1 MIISTI
7 KKFDEN
13 IILLKTIKQQN
24 KKTIIVLVSNNIH
37 EAIKLYVQCTNIVI
51 FHQLILMIKT

>member
-1 MIISTI
+1 MVISTI

-24 KKTIIVLVSNNIH
+24 KQTIIVLVSNHIH
-37 EAIKLYVQCTNIVI
+37 EAIKLYEQGADYVI
-51 FHQLILMIKT
+51 LPHYI